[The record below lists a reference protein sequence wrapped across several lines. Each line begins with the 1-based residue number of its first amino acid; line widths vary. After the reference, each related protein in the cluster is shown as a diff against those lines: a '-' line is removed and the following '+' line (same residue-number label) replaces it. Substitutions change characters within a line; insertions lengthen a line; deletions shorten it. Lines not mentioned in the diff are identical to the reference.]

1 MSLRR
6 FLGAATAVVLL
17 SSLASAP
24 ATAAPPLQASGAA
37 TSPVQAPAVQ
47 AASVLAP
54 AVLAPFSLSE
64 GNGPLWKQTPDGFAS
79 LPGNGLAGT
88 TGGQAGRI
96 VTASTIA
103 QLQEYAS
110 AAEPLVI
117 FISGSL
123 TADQYVKIPVA
134 ANKSFIGTGAGAEV
148 VNAGFK
154 LINVSNVIFRNFTVR
169 DSYIPGDWDG
179 KRPDNDRDG
188 IQLDTSH
195 HVWVDHMKFERMGD
209 GLIDTRKDSDYL
221 TYSWNVFA
229 DNNKAL
235 GVGWTANA
243 VTKMT
248 IHHNWIRNTTQRN
261 FSLDN
266 TAAAHVYNN
275 YLQDVGQYGMMG
287 RNNAKVVLEGN
298 YFTAV
303 QDPIVAKDP
312 ATQVVNRDN
321 IFDSTRGR
329 KDNVGAAFDPA
340 AYYSYTLDSA
350 AAVPGIVSAGAGP
363 RENNAPNKTT
373 NITVALDGTGDFGS
387 LQAAIG
393 SIPAGSTQPRTITV
407 KPGTYREVVN
417 VWADRPNLTI
427 QGATANPADV
437 VITYDL
443 PANSAK
449 FFGGTWGAVGSA
461 TLTVAAPGTTVR
473 NLTVENAYD
482 EAANGGS
489 QALAVRSVA
498 DKVVFDGTRFL
509 GNQDTYL
516 ADTTGRDATARTYL
530 KNCYIEG
537 DVDFLYGR
545 GTAVFD
551 GCTIHSLDRGN
562 DTNNGYIVAPS
573 TKNSNPY
580 GFLIVNSTLTSD
592 AAPGTVSLGRPWFAS
607 SDPDAHPM
615 AVIRDSVL
623 GNHIAVQGW
632 ADMSGHAW
640 TEGRF
645 AEYRNTGPGAY
656 VNEFHAQLSEADAAK
671 FTVDAFL
678 GDWNPA
684 GHG

>member
-6 FLGAATAVVLL
+6 LLGAATAVVMLG
-17 SSLASAP
+17 SLAAVP
-24 ATAAPPLQASGAA
+24 AATAAPAGTTGQAAA
-37 TSPVQAPAVQ
+37 APAT
-47 AASVLAP
+47 LATTADSTP
-54 AVLAPFSLSE
+54 EAM
-64 GNGPLWKQTPDGFAS
+64 WKQTPDGFAS
-79 LPGNGLAGT
+79 LPGYGLAGT

-96 VTASTIA
+96 VTASTIGE
-103 QLQEYAS
+103 LTDYA
-110 AAEPLVI
+110 AATEPLVI
-117 FISGSL
+117 FIRGSL
-123 TADQYVKIPVA
+123 VATDYVKVPVA

-154 LINVSNVIFRNFTVR
+154 LINTSNVIFRNFTIR

-188 IQLDTSH
+188 IQLDTTH
-195 HVWVDHMKFERMGD
+195 HVWVDHMKIQRMGD
-209 GLIDTRKDSDYL
+209 GLIDTRKDSDL
-221 TYSWNVFA
+221 VTYSWNVFA

-235 GVGWTANA
+235 GVGWTSNA
-243 VTKMT
+243 VTRMT

-287 RNNAKVVLEGN
+287 RNAAKVVLEGN
-298 YFTAV
+298 TFTAV

-312 ATQVVNRDN
+312 GTEVVSRDN
-321 IFDSTRGR
+321 VFNGTRGR
-329 KDNVGAAFDPA
+329 RDNVGAAFDPA
-340 AYYSYTLDSA
+340 QNYAYQKDDA
-350 AAVPGIVSAGAGP
+350 ARVPDIVAAGAGP
-363 RENNAPNKTT
+363 RENSVPNNATG
-373 NITVALDGTGDFGS
+373 ITVALDGTGDFGS

-393 SIPAGSTQPRTITV
+393 SIPSGSTMPRTITV
-407 KPGTYREVVN
+407 KPGTYRESVN
-417 VWADRPNLTI
+417 VWADRTNLTI

-437 VITYDL
+437 VLSYDL
-443 PANSAK
+443 PANGVK
-449 FFGGTWGAVGSA
+449 FYGGTWGAGGSA
-461 TLTVAAPGTTVR
+461 TLNVLAEGTTVR

-489 QALAVRSVA
+489 QALAVRSVG
-498 DKVVFDGTRFL
+498 DKVTFDGTRFL

-537 DVDFLYGR
+537 DVDFIYGR
-545 GTAVFD
+545 GTAVLD
-551 GCTIHSLDRGN
+551 GCTIHSLDRGSA
-562 DTNNGYIVAPS
+562 TNNGYVVAPS

-580 GFLIVNSTLTSD
+580 GILIVDSKLTSD

-623 GNHIAVQGW
+623 GSHIAVRGW
-632 ADMSGHAW
+632 ADMSGHSWA
-640 TEGRF
+640 EGRF
-645 AEYRNTGPGAY
+645 AEYNNSGPGAHI
-656 VNEFHAQLSEADAAK
+656 NEFHPQLTPDEAAK
-671 FTVDAFL
+671 FTGVTFL
-678 GDWNPA
+678 GDWTPA
-684 GHG
+684 ERG

>member
-6 FLGAATAVVLL
+6 LLGAATAVALL
-17 SSLASAP
+17 GSLAAVP
-24 ATAAPPLQASGAA
+24 AATASHAQATQQSG
-37 TSPVQAPAVQ
+37 TLPAI
-47 AASVLAP
+47 LAP
-54 AVLAPFSLSE
+54 SAENTAE
-64 GNGPLWKQTPDGFAS
+64 AMWKQTPDGFAA
-79 LPGNGLAGT
+79 LPGYGLAGT

-96 VTASTIA
+96 VTASTIEE
-103 QLQEYAS
+103 LKEYA
-110 AAEPLVI
+110 AAPEPLVI

-123 TADQYVKIPVA
+123 KATDYIKIPVA

-154 LINVSNVIFRNFTVR
+154 LINISNVIFRNFTIR
-169 DSYIPGDWDG
+169 DANIPGDWDG
-179 KRPDNDRDG
+179 KTPQNDRDG
-188 IQLDTSH
+188 IQLDTTH
-195 HVWVDHMKFERMGD
+195 HVWVDHMKIQRMGD
-209 GLIDTRKDSDYL
+209 GLIDTRKDSDL
-221 TYSWNVFA
+221 VTYSWNVFA

-235 GVGWTANA
+235 GVGWTSNA
-243 VTKMT
+243 VTRMT

-275 YLQDVGQYGMMG
+275 YLQDIGQYGMMG
-287 RNNAKVVLEGN
+287 RNAAKVVLEGN
-298 YFTAV
+298 SFSSV

-312 ATQVVNRDN
+312 ATEVVNRDN
-321 IFDSTRGR
+321 VFNGTRGR
-329 KDNVGAAFDPA
+329 KDNVGAAFDPSRNYAYQKDDA
-340 AYYSYTLDSA
+340 AR
-350 AAVPGIVSAGAGP
+350 VPEIVAAGAGP
-363 RENNAPNKTT
+363 RENNAPNNTT

-393 SIPAGSTQPRTITV
+393 SIPSGSTLPRTITV
-407 KPGTYREVVN
+407 KPGTYRESVN
-417 VWADRPNLTI
+417 IWADRPNLTL

-437 VITYDL
+437 VISYDL
-443 PANSAK
+443 PANGVK
-449 FFGGTWGAVGSA
+449 FFGGTWGAGGSA
-461 TLTVAAPGTTVR
+461 TLNVLAEGTTIR

-489 QALAVRSVA
+489 QALAVRTVA
-498 DKVVFDGTRFL
+498 DRVTFDGTRFL

-530 KNCYIEG
+530 RNCYIEG
-537 DVDFLYGR
+537 DVDFIYGR
-545 GTAVFD
+545 GTAVLD
-551 GCTIHSLDRGN
+551 GCTIHSLNRGS

-580 GFLIVNSTLTSD
+580 GILIVNSTLTSN
-592 AAPGTVSLGRPWFAS
+592 AATGTVSLGRPWFAS

-623 GNHIAVQGW
+623 GSHIAVRGW

-645 AEYRNTGPGAY
+645 GEFNNTGPGAY
-656 VNEFHAQLSEADAAK
+656 INEFHPQLSPEEAAK
-671 FTVDAFL
+671 FTVETFL
-678 GDWNPA
+678 GDWTPA
-684 GHG
+684 GRG

>member
-6 FLGAATAVVLL
+6 LLGAATAVVIL
-17 SSLASAP
+17 STLTNAP
-24 ATAAPPLQASGAA
+24 ATAAP
-37 TSPVQAPAVQ
+37 APQTAK
-47 AASVLAP
+47 ALAP
-54 AVLAPFSLSE
+54 TVIAPTSLE
-64 GNGPLWKQTPDGFAS
+64 QETGPLWKGTPDGFAS
-79 LPGNGLAGT
+79 LPGHGLPGT
-88 TGGQAGRI
+88 TGGQAGKI
-96 VTASTIA
+96 VTATTIA
-103 QLQEYAS
+103 QLQEFAS
-110 AAEPLVI
+110 APEPLVI
-117 FISGSL
+117 LIDDSL
-123 TADQYVKIPVA
+123 RADAYVKIPVA
-134 ANKSFIGTGAGAEV
+134 ANKSFIGAGAGAEV

-195 HVWVDHMKFERMGD
+195 HVWVDHMKIQRMGD
-209 GLIDTRKDSDYL
+209 GLIDTRKDSDFL

-235 GVGWTANA
+235 GVGWSANA
-243 VTKMT
+243 VTRMT

-275 YLQDVGQYGMMG
+275 YLQDIGQYGMMG
-287 RNNAKVVLEGN
+287 RNAAKVVLEGN

-312 ATQVVNRDN
+312 GTEVVNRDN
-321 IFDSTRGR
+321 IFNSTRGR
-329 KDNVGAAFDPA
+329 KDNVGSAFDPA
-340 AYYSYTLDSA
+340 AFYPYQEDDA
-350 AAVPGIVSAGAGP
+350 ARIPDLVSAGAGP
-363 RENNAPNKTT
+363 RTNNAAQTT
-373 NITVALDGTGDFGS
+373 AEITVALDGTGDFGS

-393 SIPAGSTQPRTITV
+393 SIPAGNTQPRTITV

-437 VITYDL
+437 VITYDT
-443 PANSAK
+443 PSNGAK

-461 TLTVAAPGTTVR
+461 TMTISATDTTVR

-482 EAANGGS
+482 EAANGNS

-498 DKVVFDGTRFL
+498 DRVVFDGTRFL

-516 ADTTGRDATARTYL
+516 ADTAGRDATARTYL
-530 KNCYIEG
+530 KDCYIEG

-551 GCTIHSLDRGN
+551 GCTIHSVDRGS

-580 GFLIVNSTLTSD
+580 GFLITNSTLTSD

-632 ADMSGHAW
+632 ADMGGHAW

-645 AEYRNTGPGAY
+645 AEYRNTGPGAFI
-656 VNEFHAQLSEADAAK
+656 NEFHPQLSDADAAR
-671 FTVDAFL
+671 FTKEAFL
-678 GDWNPA
+678 GGWTPE
-684 GHG
+684 GRG

>member
-6 FLGAATAVVLL
+6 LLGAASAVVIL
-17 SSLASAP
+17 STLTTAP
-24 ATAAPPLQASGAA
+24 ATAAPGP
-37 TSPVQAPAVQ
+37 QAPK
-47 AASVLAP
+47 SLSP
-54 AVLAPFSLSE
+54 AVLAPSVLSE
-64 GNGPLWKQTPDGFAS
+64 ENGPLWKQTPDGFAS
-79 LPGNGLAGT
+79 LPGLGLEGT
-88 TGGQAGRI
+88 TGGQAGKI
-96 VTASTIA
+96 VTATTIA
-103 QLQEYAS
+103 QLQEYAA

-117 FISGSL
+117 FIDGTL
-123 TADQYVKIPVA
+123 EATQYVKIPVA
-134 ANKSFIGTGAGAEV
+134 ANKSLIGVGAGAEV

-169 DSYIPGDWDG
+169 DSFIPGDWDG

-235 GVGWTANA
+235 GVGWTSNA
-243 VTKMT
+243 VTRMT

-287 RNNAKVVLEGN
+287 RNSAKVVLEGN

-303 QDPIVAKDP
+303 QDPVVAKDP
-312 ATQVVNRDN
+312 GTEVVNRDN
-321 IFDSTRGR
+321 IFNSTRGR

-340 AYYSYTLDSA
+340 AFYAYQEDDA

-363 RENNAPNKTT
+363 RENNAASTT
-373 NITVALDGTGDFGS
+373 TEITVALDGTGDFGS
-387 LQAAIG
+387 LQSAIG
-393 SIPAGSTQPRTITV
+393 SIPAGSTQPRTIVV
-407 KPGTYREVVN
+407 KPGVYREVVN

-437 VITYDL
+437 VITYDT
-443 PANSAK
+443 PANGAK

-461 TLTVAAPGTTVR
+461 TLTVSASGTTVR

-498 DKVVFDGTRFL
+498 DKVVFEGTRFL

-551 GCTIHSLDRGN
+551 GCTIHSLDRGS
-562 DTNNGYIVAPS
+562 TNNGYVVAPS

-623 GNHIAVQGW
+623 GDHIAVQGW

-645 AEYRNTGPGAY
+645 AEYRNSGPGSY
-656 VNEFHAQLSEADAAK
+656 MNELHPQLSEQDAAK
-671 FTVDAFL
+671 FTVDTFL
-678 GDWNPA
+678 GDWAPA
-684 GHG
+684 GRG

>member
-6 FLGAATAVVLL
+6 LLGAATAVALL
-17 SSLASAP
+17 GSLTTLPAAAGTASQSGRAE
-24 ATAAPPLQASGAA
+24 QAQKA
-37 TSPVQAPAVQ
+37 
-47 AASVLAP
+47 
-54 AVLAPFSLSE
+54 AVLTAPTGE
-64 GNGPLWKQTPDGFAS
+64 ATPEAMWKQTPDGFAA
-79 LPGNGLAGT
+79 LPGYGLSGT
-88 TGGQAGRI
+88 TGGQAGRM
-96 VTASTIA
+96 VTASTF
-103 QLQEYAS
+103 QELKDYAS

-123 TADQYVKIPVA
+123 KATDYLKIPVA

-154 LINVSNVIFRNFTVR
+154 LINTSNVIFRNFTIR

-188 IQLDTSH
+188 IQVDTTH
-195 HVWVDHMKFERMGD
+195 HVWVDHMKIQRMGD
-209 GLIDTRKDSDYL
+209 GLIDTRKDSDL
-221 TYSWNVFA
+221 ITYSWNVFA

-235 GVGWTANA
+235 GVGWTSNT
-243 VTKMT
+243 VTRMT

-275 YLQDVGQYGMMG
+275 YLQDIGQYGMMG
-287 RNNAKVVLEGN
+287 RNAAKVVLEGN
-298 YFTAV
+298 TFTAV

-312 ATQVVNRDN
+312 GTEVVNRDN
-321 IFDSTRGR
+321 VFNGTRGR
-329 KDNVGAAFDPA
+329 RDNVGAAFDPA
-340 AYYSYTLDSA
+340 QHYAYQKDDTA
-350 AAVPGIVSAGAGP
+350 RVPETVAAGAGP
-363 RENNAPNKTT
+363 RENNAPDSTT
-373 NITVALDGTGDFGS
+373 QITVALDGTGDFGS
-387 LQAAIG
+387 LQSAIG
-393 SIPAGSTQPRTITV
+393 SIPSGNTLPRTITV
-407 KPGTYREVVN
+407 KPGTYRESVN

-437 VITYDL
+437 VISYDL
-443 PANSAK
+443 PANGVK
-449 FFGGTWGAVGSA
+449 FFGGTWGAGGSA
-461 TLTVAAPGTTVR
+461 TLNVLAEGTTIR
-473 NLTVENAYD
+473 NLTIENAYD

-498 DKVVFDGTRFL
+498 DRITFDGTRFL

-537 DVDFLYGR
+537 DVDFIYGR
-545 GTAVFD
+545 GTAVLD
-551 GCTIHSLDRGN
+551 GCTIHSLDRGSS
-562 DTNNGYIVAPS
+562 TNNGYIVAPS

-580 GFLIVNSTLTSD
+580 GILITNSTLTSD

-623 GNHIAVQGW
+623 GSHIAVRGW

-645 AEYRNTGPGAY
+645 AEYNNSGSGAY
-656 VNEFHAQLSEADAAK
+656 VNQFHPQLSTEDAAK
-671 FTVDAFL
+671 LTTEAFL
-678 GDWNPA
+678 RDWTPA
-684 GHG
+684 ARG

>member
-6 FLGAATAVVLL
+6 FLGAASAVAIL
-17 SSLASAP
+17 SGLAPVP
-24 ATAAPPLQASGAA
+24 AMAAPLP
-37 TSPVQAPAVQ
+37 AP
-47 AASVLAP
+47 SLAP
-54 AVLAPFSLSE
+54 AVNTPSTLS
-64 GNGPLWKQTPDGFAS
+64 GDRGPAWKQRPDGFAS
-79 LPGNGLAGT
+79 LPGHGLDGT

-96 VTASTIA
+96 VTATTIA
-103 QLQEYAS
+103 QLQEF
-110 AAEPLVI
+110 AAAPEPLVI
-117 FISGSL
+117 FIDGTL
-123 TADQYVKIPVA
+123 EAAQYVKIPVA
-134 ANKSFIGTGAGAEV
+134 ANKSFIGVGAGAEV

-209 GLIDTRKDSDYL
+209 GLIDTRKDSDFL
-221 TYSWNVFA
+221 TYSWNIFA

-235 GVGWTANA
+235 GVGWTPNA
-243 VTKMT
+243 VTRMT

-287 RNNAKVVLEGN
+287 RNSAKVVLEGN

-312 ATQVVNRDN
+312 GTEIVNRDN

-329 KDNVGAAFDPA
+329 KDNVGTAFDPA
-340 AYYSYTLDSA
+340 ANYSYTKDEA
-350 AAVPGIVSAGAGP
+350 AAVPGIVSSGAGP
-363 RENNAPNKTT
+363 RDNNARNTT
-373 NITVALDGTGDFGS
+373 TEITVALDGTGDFGS

-393 SIPAGSTQPRTITV
+393 SVPAGSTQARTITV
-407 KPGTYREVVN
+407 KPGNYRETVN

-437 VITYDL
+437 VISYDT
-443 PANSAK
+443 PAGGQK
-449 FFGGTWGAVGSA
+449 FFGGTWGTAGSP
-461 TLTVAAPGTTVR
+461 TLTVHAADTTVR
-473 NLTVENAYD
+473 NLTVENSYD
-482 EAANGGS
+482 EAANGPS
-489 QALAVRSVA
+489 QALAVRSIGDRVT
-498 DKVVFDGTRFL
+498 FEGTRFL

-516 ADTTGRDATARTYL
+516 ADTAGRDATARTYL

-551 GCTIHSLDRGN
+551 GCTIHSLDRGST
-562 DTNNGYIVAPS
+562 TNNGYIVAPS

-580 GFLIVNSTLTSD
+580 GFLIINSTLTSD

-607 SDPDAHPM
+607 SDPDALPM
-615 AVIRDSVL
+615 ALIRDSVL

-632 ADMSGHAW
+632 ADMGGHSW

-656 VNEFHAQLSEADAAK
+656 VNGFHPQLSDAEAAT
-671 FTVDAFL
+671 FTPNAFL
-678 GDWNPA
+678 GGWTPT
-684 GHG
+684 GRG

>member
-1 MSLRR
+1 MSLRQM
-6 FLGAATAVVLL
+6 LGAATAVVMLG
-17 SSLASAP
+17 SLTAIP
-24 ATAAPPLQASGAA
+24 AAHAGTGSTGPGHTALHAGALVPAAPLDAA
-37 TSPVQAPAVQ
+37 GTPEAM
-47 AASVLAP
+47 
-54 AVLAPFSLSE
+54 
-64 GNGPLWKQTPDGFAS
+64 WKQTPDGFAS
-79 LPGNGLAGT
+79 LPGYGLAGT
-88 TGGQAGRI
+88 TGGQAGRT
-96 VTASTIA
+96 VTATTV
-103 QLQEYAS
+103 QELTDYA
-110 AAEPLVI
+110 AAEEPLVI
-117 FISGSL
+117 FIRGSL
-123 TADQYVKIPVA
+123 AATEYVKIPVA

-154 LINVSNVIFRNFTVR
+154 LINTSNVIFRNFTIR

-188 IQLDTSH
+188 IQLDTTH
-195 HVWVDHMKFERMGD
+195 HVWVDHMKIQRMGD
-209 GLIDTRKDSDYL
+209 GLIDTRKDSDL
-221 TYSWNVFA
+221 VTYSWNVFA

-235 GVGWTANA
+235 GVGWTGNA
-243 VTKMT
+243 VTRMT

-287 RNNAKVVLEGN
+287 RNAAKVVLEAN
-298 YFTAV
+298 TFTAV

-312 ATQVVNRDN
+312 DTEVVNRDN
-321 IFDSTRGR
+321 IFNGTRGR

-340 AYYSYTLDSA
+340 QNYAYQKDEA
-350 AAVPGIVSAGAGP
+350 ARVPDIVSAGAGP
-363 RENNAPNKTT
+363 RENKAPNNTT
-373 NITVALDGTGDFGS
+373 EITVALDGTGDFGS

-393 SIPAGSTQPRTITV
+393 SVPSGSTLPRTITV
-407 KPGTYREVVN
+407 KPGTYRESVN

-437 VITYDL
+437 VISYDL
-443 PANSAK
+443 PANGVK
-449 FFGGTWGAVGSA
+449 FYGGTWGAGGSA
-461 TLTVAAPGTTVR
+461 TLNVLAEGTTIR
-473 NLTVENAYD
+473 NITVENTYD

-498 DKVVFDGTRFL
+498 DKVTFDGTRFL

-537 DVDFLYGR
+537 DVDFIYGR
-545 GTAVFD
+545 GTAVLD
-551 GCTIHSLDRGN
+551 GCTIHSLDRGSA
-562 DTNNGYIVAPS
+562 TNNGYVVAPS

-580 GFLIVNSTLTSD
+580 GILIINSSLTSD

-615 AVIRDSVL
+615 AVIRDSAL
-623 GNHIAVQGW
+623 GSHIAVRGW
-632 ADMSGHAW
+632 ADMSGHLW

-645 AEYRNTGPGAY
+645 AEYNNSGPGAY
-656 VNEFHAQLSEADAAK
+656 VNEFHPQLMPDEAAK
-671 FTVDAFL
+671 FTKETFL
-678 GDWNPA
+678 GDWIPA
-684 GHG
+684 GRG

>member
-6 FLGAATAVVLL
+6 LLGAATAVVMLG
-17 SSLASAP
+17 SLTAVPA
-24 ATAAPPLQASGAA
+24 ATAAPAGATQQSGTLPA
-37 TSPVQAPAVQ
+37 T
-47 AASVLAP
+47 LAP
-54 AVLAPFSLSE
+54 AGE
-64 GNGPLWKQTPDGFAS
+64 GTPEAMWKQTPDGFAA
-79 LPGNGLAGT
+79 LPGYGLAGT

-96 VTASTIA
+96 VTASSI
-103 QLQEYAS
+103 QELKDYA
-110 AAEPLVI
+110 AAAGPLVV

-123 TADQYVKIPVA
+123 KAPEYIKIPVT

-154 LINVSNVIFRNFTVR
+154 LINTSNVIFRNFTVR
-169 DSYIPGDWDG
+169 DAYIPGDWDG
-179 KRPDNDRDG
+179 KSPQNDRDG
-188 IQLDTSH
+188 IQLDTTH

-209 GLIDTRKDSDYL
+209 GLIDTRKDSDL
-221 TYSWNVFA
+221 ITYSWNVFA

-235 GVGWTANA
+235 GVGWSANA
-243 VTKMT
+243 VTRMT

-275 YLQDVGQYGMMG
+275 YLEDIGQYGMMG
-287 RNNAKVVLEGN
+287 RNAAKVVLESN
-298 YFTAV
+298 SFNTV

-312 ATQVVNRDN
+312 ATEVVNRDN
-321 IFDSTRGR
+321 VFNGTRGR
-329 KDNVGAAFDPA
+329 RDNVGAAFDPA
-340 AYYSYTLDSA
+340 QNYAYHKDDA
-350 AAVPGIVSAGAGP
+350 ARIPEIVAAGAGP
-363 RENNAPNKTT
+363 RENNAPNNTT
-373 NITVALDGTGDFGS
+373 SITVALDGTGDFGS

-393 SIPAGSTQPRTITV
+393 SIPSGSTLPRTITV
-407 KPGTYREVVN
+407 KPGTYRESVN
-417 VWADRPNLTI
+417 IWADRPNLTI
-427 QGATANPADV
+427 QGATANPSDV
-437 VITYDL
+437 VISYDL
-443 PANSAK
+443 PANGVK
-449 FFGGTWGAVGSA
+449 FFGGTWGAGGSA
-461 TLTVAAPGTTVR
+461 TLNVLAEGTTVR

-489 QALAVRSVA
+489 QALAVRTVA
-498 DKVVFDGTRFL
+498 DRVTFDGTRFL

-537 DVDFLYGR
+537 DVDFIYGR
-545 GTAVFD
+545 GTAVLD
-551 GCTIHSLDRGN
+551 GCTIHSLDRGS

-580 GFLIVNSTLTSD
+580 GILIVDSTLTSD
-592 AAPGTVSLGRPWFAS
+592 AAPGSVSLGRPWFAS

-623 GNHIAVQGW
+623 GSHIAVRGW

-645 AEYRNTGPGAY
+645 AEFNNSGPGAH
-656 VNEFHAQLSEADAAK
+656 VNAFHPQLSPEEAGK
-671 FTVDAFL
+671 FTKETFL
-678 GDWNPA
+678 GDWTPA
-684 GHG
+684 GRG

>member
-6 FLGAATAVVLL
+6 LLGAATAVALL
-17 SSLASAP
+17 GSLTTLPAAAGTASQSGRAE
-24 ATAAPPLQASGAA
+24 QAQKA
-37 TSPVQAPAVQ
+37 
-47 AASVLAP
+47 
-54 AVLAPFSLSE
+54 AVLTAPTGE
-64 GNGPLWKQTPDGFAS
+64 ATPEAMWKQTPDGFAA
-79 LPGNGLAGT
+79 LPGYGLSGT
-88 TGGQAGRI
+88 TGGQAGRM
-96 VTASTIA
+96 VTASTF
-103 QLQEYAS
+103 QELKDYAS

-123 TADQYVKIPVA
+123 KATDYLKIPVA

-154 LINVSNVIFRNFTVR
+154 LINTSNVIFRNFTIR

-188 IQLDTSH
+188 IQVDTTH
-195 HVWVDHMKFERMGD
+195 HVWVDHMKIQRMGD
-209 GLIDTRKDSDYL
+209 GLIDTRKDSDL
-221 TYSWNVFA
+221 ITYSWNVFA

-235 GVGWTANA
+235 GVGWTSNT
-243 VTKMT
+243 VTRMT

-275 YLQDVGQYGMMG
+275 YLQDIGQYGMMG
-287 RNNAKVVLEGN
+287 RNAAKVVLEGN
-298 YFTAV
+298 TFTAV

-312 ATQVVNRDN
+312 GTEVVNRDN
-321 IFDSTRGR
+321 VFNGTRGR
-329 KDNVGAAFDPA
+329 RDNVGAAFDPA
-340 AYYSYTLDSA
+340 QHYAYQKDDTA
-350 AAVPGIVSAGAGP
+350 RVPEIVAAGAGP
-363 RENNAPNKTT
+363 RENNAPDSTT
-373 NITVALDGTGDFGS
+373 QITVALDGTGDFGS
-387 LQAAIG
+387 LQSAIG
-393 SIPAGSTQPRTITV
+393 SIPSGNTLPRTITV
-407 KPGTYREVVN
+407 KPGTYRESVN

-437 VITYDL
+437 VISYDL
-443 PANSAK
+443 PANGVK
-449 FFGGTWGAVGSA
+449 FFGGTWGAGGSA
-461 TLTVAAPGTTVR
+461 TLNVLAEGTTIR
-473 NLTVENAYD
+473 NLTIENAYD

-498 DKVVFDGTRFL
+498 DRITFDGTRFL

-537 DVDFLYGR
+537 DVDFIYGR
-545 GTAVFD
+545 GTAVLD
-551 GCTIHSLDRGN
+551 GCTIHSLDRGSS
-562 DTNNGYIVAPS
+562 TNNGYIVAPS

-580 GFLIVNSTLTSD
+580 GILITNSTLTSD

-623 GNHIAVQGW
+623 GSHIAVRGW

-645 AEYRNTGPGAY
+645 AEYNNSGSGAY
-656 VNEFHAQLSEADAAK
+656 VNEFHPQLSTEDAAK
-671 FTVDAFL
+671 LTTEAFL
-678 GDWNPA
+678 RDWTPA
-684 GHG
+684 ARG

>member
-1 MSLRR
+1 MSLRQM
-6 FLGAATAVVLL
+6 LGAATAVVMLG
-17 SSLASAP
+17 SLTAIPAAHARTGSAGP
-24 ATAAPPLQASGAA
+24 GPTGLHAGALVPAAPLDAA
-37 TSPVQAPAVQ
+37 GTPEAM
-47 AASVLAP
+47 
-54 AVLAPFSLSE
+54 
-64 GNGPLWKQTPDGFAS
+64 WKQTPDGFAS
-79 LPGNGLAGT
+79 LPGYGLAGT
-88 TGGQAGRI
+88 TGGQAGRT
-96 VTASTIA
+96 VTATTV
-103 QLQEYAS
+103 QELTDYA
-110 AAEPLVI
+110 AAEEPLVI
-117 FISGSL
+117 FIRGSL
-123 TADQYVKIPVA
+123 AATEYVKIPVA

-154 LINVSNVIFRNFTVR
+154 LINTSNVIFRNFTIR

-188 IQLDTSH
+188 IQLDTTH
-195 HVWVDHMKFERMGD
+195 HVWVDHMKIQRMGD
-209 GLIDTRKDSDYL
+209 GLIDTRKDSDL
-221 TYSWNVFA
+221 VTYSWNVFA

-235 GVGWTANA
+235 GVGWTSNA
-243 VTKMT
+243 VTRMT

-287 RNNAKVVLEGN
+287 RNAAKVVLEAN
-298 YFTAV
+298 TFTAV

-312 ATQVVNRDN
+312 DTEVVNRDN
-321 IFDSTRGR
+321 IFNGTRGR

-340 AYYSYTLDSA
+340 QNYAYQKDEA
-350 AAVPGIVSAGAGP
+350 ARVPDIVSAGAGP
-363 RENNAPNKTT
+363 RENKAPNNTT
-373 NITVALDGTGDFGS
+373 EITVALDGTGDFGS

-393 SIPAGSTQPRTITV
+393 SVPSGSTLPRTITV
-407 KPGTYREVVN
+407 KPGTYRESVN

-437 VITYDL
+437 VISYDL
-443 PANSAK
+443 PANGAK
-449 FFGGTWGAVGSA
+449 FYGGTWGAGGSA
-461 TLTVAAPGTTVR
+461 TLNVLAEGTTIR
-473 NLTVENAYD
+473 NITVENTYD

-498 DKVVFDGTRFL
+498 DKVTFDGTRFL

-537 DVDFLYGR
+537 DVDFIYGR
-545 GTAVFD
+545 GTAVLD
-551 GCTIHSLDRGN
+551 GCTIHSLDRGSA
-562 DTNNGYIVAPS
+562 TNNGYVVAPS

-580 GFLIVNSTLTSD
+580 GILIINSSLTSD

-615 AVIRDSVL
+615 AVIRDSAL
-623 GNHIAVQGW
+623 GSHIAVRGW
-632 ADMSGHAW
+632 ADMSGHSW

-645 AEYRNTGPGAY
+645 AEYNNSGPGAY
-656 VNEFHAQLSEADAAK
+656 VNEFHPQLMPDEAAK
-671 FTVDAFL
+671 FTKETFL
-678 GDWNPA
+678 GDWIPA
-684 GHG
+684 GRG

>member
-1 MSLRR
+1 MILRR
-6 FLGAATAVVLL
+6 LLGAATAVVMLG
-17 SSLASAP
+17 SLPALP
-24 ATAAPPLQASGAA
+24 ATAAPADHTAGA
-37 TSPVQAPAVQ
+37 
-47 AASVLAP
+47 LAP
-54 AVLAPFSLSE
+54 AVTAQPPEAS
-64 GNGPLWKQTPDGFAS
+64 WKQTPDGFAS
-79 LPGNGLAGT
+79 LPGYGLSGT

-96 VTASTIA
+96 VTAATLA
-103 QLQEYAS
+103 QLQEYA
-110 AAEPLVI
+110 AAVEPLVI
-117 FISGSL
+117 FVKGSIR
-123 TADQYVKIPVA
+123 AEQYVKIPVA
-134 ANKSFIGTGAGAEV
+134 ANKSFIGVGAGAEV

-188 IQLDTSH
+188 IQLDTTH

-209 GLIDTRKDSDYL
+209 GLIDTRKDSDFL

-235 GVGWTANA
+235 GVGWTDNA
-243 VTKMT
+243 VTRMT

-287 RNNAKVVLEGN
+287 RNNAKVVLEAN

-312 ATQVVNRDN
+312 GTEVVNRDN
-321 IFDSTRGR
+321 IFESVRGR

-340 AYYSYTLDSA
+340 ASYAYQADDA
-350 AAVPGIVSAGAGP
+350 ARVPDTVSAGAGP
-363 RENNAPNKTT
+363 RENNAPNTADT
-373 NITVALDGTGDFGS
+373 ITVALDGTGDFGS

-393 SIPAGSTQPRTITV
+393 SIPHGSTKPRTITV
-407 KPGTYREVVN
+407 KPGVYREVVN

-427 QGATANPADV
+427 QGATANPSDV

-443 PANSAK
+443 PASGAK

-461 TLTVAAPGTTVR
+461 TLTVAATGTTVK

-498 DKVVFDGTRFL
+498 DKVTFEGTRFL

-530 KNCYIEG
+530 KDCYIEG

-551 GCTIHSLDRGN
+551 GCTIHSVDRGSN
-562 DTNNGYIVAPS
+562 TNNGYIVAPS

-580 GFLIVNSTLTSD
+580 GFLIINSTLTSD
-592 AAPGTVSLGRPWFAS
+592 AAAGTVSLGRPWFAS

-615 AVIRDSVL
+615 AVIRDSAL
-623 GNHIAVQGW
+623 GAHIAEQGW
-632 ADMSGHAW
+632 ADMGGHAW
-640 TEGRF
+640 NEGRF
-645 AEYRNTGPGAY
+645 AEYNNTGPGAF
-656 VNEFHAQLSEADAAK
+656 VNEFHPQLSPDDAGALSVA
-671 FTVDAFL
+671 TFL
-678 GDWNPA
+678 GDWTPA
-684 GHG
+684 GRG

>member
-1 MSLRR
+1 MILRR
-6 FLGAATAVVLL
+6 LLGAATAVVMLG
-17 SSLASAP
+17 SLPALP
-24 ATAAPPLQASGAA
+24 ATAAPADHTAGA
-37 TSPVQAPAVQ
+37 
-47 AASVLAP
+47 LAP
-54 AVLAPFSLSE
+54 AVTAQPPEAS
-64 GNGPLWKQTPDGFAS
+64 WKQTPDGFAS
-79 LPGNGLAGT
+79 LPGYGLSGT

-96 VTASTIA
+96 VTAATLA
-103 QLQEYAS
+103 QLQEYA
-110 AAEPLVI
+110 AAVEPLVI
-117 FISGSL
+117 FVKGSIR
-123 TADQYVKIPVA
+123 AEQYVKIPVA
-134 ANKSFIGTGAGAEV
+134 ANKSFIGVGAGAEV

-188 IQLDTSH
+188 IQLDTTH

-209 GLIDTRKDSDYL
+209 GLIDTRKDSDFL

-235 GVGWTANA
+235 GVGWTDNA
-243 VTKMT
+243 VTRMT

-287 RNNAKVVLEGN
+287 RNNAKVVLEAN

-312 ATQVVNRDN
+312 GTEVVNRDN
-321 IFDSTRGR
+321 IFESVRGR

-340 AYYSYTLDSA
+340 ASYAYQADDA
-350 AAVPGIVSAGAGP
+350 ARVPDTVSAGAGP
-363 RENNAPNKTT
+363 RENNAPNTADT
-373 NITVALDGTGDFGS
+373 ITVALDGTGDFGS

-393 SIPAGSTQPRTITV
+393 SIPHGSTKPRTITV
-407 KPGTYREVVN
+407 KPGVYREVVN

-427 QGATANPADV
+427 QGATANPSDV

-443 PANSAK
+443 PASGAK

-461 TLTVAAPGTTVR
+461 TLTVAATGTTVK

-498 DKVVFDGTRFL
+498 DKVTFEGTRFL

-530 KNCYIEG
+530 KDCYVEG

-551 GCTIHSLDRGN
+551 GCTIHSVDRGSN
-562 DTNNGYIVAPS
+562 TNNGYIVAPS

-580 GFLIVNSTLTSD
+580 GFLIINSTLTSD
-592 AAPGTVSLGRPWFAS
+592 AAAGTVSLGRPWFAS

-623 GNHIAVQGW
+623 GAHIAEQGW
-632 ADMSGHAW
+632 ADMGGHAW
-640 TEGRF
+640 NEGRF
-645 AEYRNTGPGAY
+645 AEYNNTGPGAF
-656 VNEFHAQLSEADAAK
+656 VNEFHPQLSPDGAGALSVA
-671 FTVDAFL
+671 TFL
-678 GDWNPA
+678 GDWTPA
-684 GHG
+684 GRG

>member
-6 FLGAATAVVLL
+6 LLGAATAVVIL
-17 SSLASAP
+17 STLTNAP
-24 ATAAPPLQASGAA
+24 ATAAP
-37 TSPVQAPAVQ
+37 APQTAK
-47 AASVLAP
+47 ALAP
-54 AVLAPFSLSE
+54 TVIAPTSLE
-64 GNGPLWKQTPDGFAS
+64 QETGPLWKGTPDGFAS
-79 LPGNGLAGT
+79 LPGHGLPGT
-88 TGGQAGRI
+88 TGGQAGKI
-96 VTASTIA
+96 VTATTIA
-103 QLQEYAS
+103 QLQEFAS
-110 AAEPLVI
+110 APEPLVI
-117 FISGSL
+117 LIDGSL
-123 TADQYVKIPVA
+123 RADAYVKIPVA
-134 ANKSFIGTGAGAEV
+134 ANKSFIGAGAGAEV

-195 HVWVDHMKFERMGD
+195 HVWVDHMKIQRMGD
-209 GLIDTRKDSDYL
+209 GLIDTRKDSDFL

-235 GVGWTANA
+235 GVGWSANA
-243 VTKMT
+243 VTRMT

-275 YLQDVGQYGMMG
+275 YLQDIGQYGMMG
-287 RNNAKVVLEGN
+287 RNAAKVVLEGN

-312 ATQVVNRDN
+312 GTEVVNRDN
-321 IFDSTRGR
+321 IFNSTRGR
-329 KDNVGAAFDPA
+329 KDNVGSAFDPA
-340 AYYSYTLDSA
+340 AFYPYQEDDA
-350 AAVPGIVSAGAGP
+350 ARIPDLVSAGAGP
-363 RENNAPNKTT
+363 RTNNAAQTT
-373 NITVALDGTGDFGS
+373 AEITVALDGTGDFGS

-393 SIPAGSTQPRTITV
+393 SIPAGNTQPRTITV

-417 VWADRPNLTI
+417 VWTDRPNLTI

-437 VITYDL
+437 VITYDT
-443 PANSAK
+443 PSNGAK

-461 TLTVAAPGTTVR
+461 TMTISATDTTVR

-482 EAANGGS
+482 EAANGNS

-498 DKVVFDGTRFL
+498 DRVVFDGTRFL

-516 ADTTGRDATARTYL
+516 ADTAGRDATARTYL
-530 KNCYIEG
+530 KDCYIEG

-551 GCTIHSLDRGN
+551 GCTIHSVDRGS

-580 GFLIVNSTLTSD
+580 GFLITNSTLTSD

-632 ADMSGHAW
+632 ADMGGHAW

-645 AEYRNTGPGAY
+645 AEYRNTGPGAFI
-656 VNEFHAQLSEADAAK
+656 NEFHPQLSDADAAR
-671 FTVDAFL
+671 FTKEAFL
-678 GDWNPA
+678 GGWTPE
-684 GHG
+684 GRG

>member
-1 MSLRR
+1 MRLRHL
-6 FLGAATAVVLL
+6 LGAATAVVILG
-17 SSLASAP
+17 SLTAVPARAEPIHTDTGWSAP
-24 ATAAPPLQASGAA
+24 AA
-37 TSPVQAPAVQ
+37 
-47 AASVLAP
+47 
-54 AVLAPFSLSE
+54 
-64 GNGPLWKQTPDGFAS
+64 LWKQGPDGFAS
-79 LPGNGLAGT
+79 LPGNGLEGT
-88 TGGQAGRI
+88 TGGQAGRH
-96 VTASTIA
+96 VSASSLEDLKA
-103 QLQEYAS
+103 YA
-110 AAEPLVI
+110 AAEEPLVI
-117 FISGSL
+117 FLKGTI
-123 TADQYVKIPVA
+123 TAQDYVKIPVTS
-134 ANKSFIGTGAGAEV
+134 NKSFIGTGAGVEL

-209 GLIDTRKDSDYL
+209 GMIDTRKDSDYL

-243 VTKMT
+243 ITRMT

-275 YLQDVGQYGMMG
+275 YLQDIGQYGMMG
-287 RNNAKVVLEGN
+287 RNAAKVVLEDN

-303 QDPIVAKDP
+303 ADPVVAKDP
-312 ATQVVNRDN
+312 ATEIVNRGN

-329 KDNVGAAFDPA
+329 KDNVGSAFDPTQFYAYSKDNA
-340 AYYSYTLDSA
+340 AT
-350 AAVPGIVSAGAGP
+350 VPGLVSSSAGP
-363 RENNAPNKTT
+363 RGSHGNTAPNTT
-373 NITVALDGTGDFGS
+373 AEVTVALDGTGDFAS
-387 LQAAIG
+387 VQAALG
-393 SIPAGSTQPRTITV
+393 SIPVGNTKPRTITI
-407 KPGTYREVVN
+407 KPGFYREAVN
-417 VWADRPNLTI
+417 IWADRPNVTLR
-427 QGATANPADV
+427 GATGNPADV
-437 VITYDL
+437 VISYDT
-443 PANSAK
+443 PANGAK
-449 FFGGTWGAVGSA
+449 FFGGTWGAAGSA
-461 TLTVAAPGTTVR
+461 TLNVLAEQTTIR

-489 QALAVRSVA
+489 QALAVRTVA
-498 DKVVFDGTRFL
+498 DKVLFENTRFL

-516 ADTTGRDATARTYL
+516 ADTTGRDATARTFL

-551 GCTIHSLDRGN
+551 GCTIHSLDRGS

-580 GFLIVNSTLTSD
+580 GLLIVNSNLTSD

-615 AVIRDSVL
+615 AVIRDSNL
-623 GNHIAVQGW
+623 GSHIAVQGW
-632 ADMSGHAW
+632 SDMSGHAW

-645 AEYRNTGPGAY
+645 AEYNNTGPGAHI
-656 VNEFHAQLSEADAAK
+656 NEFHPQLTPQEAPK
-671 FTVDAFL
+671 FTKETFL
-678 GDWNPA
+678 GDWTPA
-684 GHG
+684 AGA

>member
-6 FLGAATAVVLL
+6 LLGAATAVVMLG
-17 SSLASAP
+17 SLTAVPA
-24 ATAAPPLQASGAA
+24 ATAAPAGATQQSGTLPA
-37 TSPVQAPAVQ
+37 T
-47 AASVLAP
+47 LAP
-54 AVLAPFSLSE
+54 AGE
-64 GNGPLWKQTPDGFAS
+64 GTPEAMWKQTPDGFAA
-79 LPGNGLAGT
+79 LPGYGLAGT

-96 VTASTIA
+96 VTASSI
-103 QLQEYAS
+103 QELKDYAA
-110 AAEPLVI
+110 AAEPLVV

-123 TADQYVKIPVA
+123 KAPEYIKIPVT

-154 LINVSNVIFRNFTVR
+154 LINTSNVIFRNFTVR
-169 DSYIPGDWDG
+169 DAYIPGDWDG
-179 KRPDNDRDG
+179 KSPQNDRDG
-188 IQLDTSH
+188 IQLDTTH

-209 GLIDTRKDSDYL
+209 GLIDTRKDSDL
-221 TYSWNVFA
+221 ITYSWNVFA

-235 GVGWTANA
+235 GVGWSANA
-243 VTKMT
+243 VTRMT

-275 YLQDVGQYGMMG
+275 YLEDIGQYGMMG
-287 RNNAKVVLEGN
+287 RNAAKLVVEAN
-298 YFTAV
+298 NFSTV

-312 ATQVVNRDN
+312 ATEVVNRDN
-321 IFDSTRGR
+321 VFNGTRGR
-329 KDNVGAAFDPA
+329 RDNVGAAFDPA
-340 AYYSYTLDSA
+340 QNYAYQKDDA
-350 AAVPGIVSAGAGP
+350 ARIPEIVAAGAGP
-363 RENNAPNKTT
+363 RENNAPNNTT
-373 NITVALDGTGDFGS
+373 SITVALDGTGDFGS

-393 SIPAGSTQPRTITV
+393 SIPSGSTLPRTITV
-407 KPGTYREVVN
+407 KPGTYRESVN
-417 VWADRPNLTI
+417 IWADRPNLTI
-427 QGATANPADV
+427 QGATANPSDV
-437 VITYDL
+437 VISYDL
-443 PANSAK
+443 PANGVK
-449 FFGGTWGAVGSA
+449 FFGGTWGAGGSA
-461 TLTVAAPGTTVR
+461 TLNVLAEGTTVR

-489 QALAVRSVA
+489 QALAVRTVA
-498 DKVVFDGTRFL
+498 DRVTFDGTRFL

-537 DVDFLYGR
+537 DVDFIYGR
-545 GTAVFD
+545 GTAVLD
-551 GCTIHSLDRGN
+551 GCTIHSLDRGS

-580 GFLIVNSTLTSD
+580 GILIVDSTLTSD
-592 AAPGTVSLGRPWFAS
+592 AAPGSVSLGRPWFAS

-623 GNHIAVQGW
+623 GSHIAVRGW

-645 AEYRNTGPGAY
+645 AEFNNSGPGAH
-656 VNEFHAQLSEADAAK
+656 VNAFHPQLSPEEAGK
-671 FTVDAFL
+671 FTKETFL
-678 GDWNPA
+678 GDWKPA
-684 GHG
+684 ARG

>member
-6 FLGAATAVVLL
+6 LLGAATAVALL
-17 SSLASAP
+17 GSLTAVPA
-24 ATAAPPLQASGAA
+24 ATAAPPNTLQQPGAIPATPAPAADAA
-37 TSPVQAPAVQ
+37 TEAM
-47 AASVLAP
+47 
-54 AVLAPFSLSE
+54 
-64 GNGPLWKQTPDGFAS
+64 WKQTPDGFAA
-79 LPGNGLAGT
+79 LPGYGLAGT
-88 TGGQAGRI
+88 TGGQSGRI
-96 VTASTIA
+96 VTASTI
-103 QLQEYAS
+103 QELQDF
-110 AAEPLVI
+110 AAAPEPLVI

-123 TADQYVKIPVA
+123 KATDYIKIPVA

-154 LINVSNVIFRNFTVR
+154 LINTSNVIFRNFTIR
-169 DSYIPGDWDG
+169 DAYIPGDWDG
-179 KRPDNDRDG
+179 KTPQNDRDG
-188 IQLDTSH
+188 IQIDTTH
-195 HVWVDHMKFERMGD
+195 HVWVDHMKIQRMGD
-209 GLIDTRKDSDYL
+209 GLIDTRKDSDL
-221 TYSWNVFA
+221 VTYSWNVFA

-243 VTKMT
+243 VTRMT

-275 YLQDVGQYGMMG
+275 YLQDIGQYGMMG
-287 RNNAKVVLEGN
+287 RNAAKVVLEAN
-298 YFTAV
+298 SFSAV

-312 ATQVVNRDN
+312 ATEVVNRDN
-321 IFDSTRGR
+321 VFNGTRGR
-329 KDNVGAAFDPA
+329 KDSVGTAFDPSQN
-340 AYYSYTLDSA
+340 YSYQKDDA
-350 AAVPGIVSAGAGP
+350 GRVPEIVAAGAGP
-363 RENNAPNKTT
+363 RENNAPNNTT

-393 SIPAGSTQPRTITV
+393 SIPSGSTLPRTITV
-407 KPGTYREVVN
+407 KPGTYRESVN
-417 VWADRPNLTI
+417 IWADRPNLTL

-437 VITYDL
+437 VISYDL
-443 PANSAK
+443 PANGAK
-449 FFGGTWGAVGSA
+449 FFGGTWGAGGSA
-461 TLTVAAPGTTVR
+461 TLNVLAEGTTIR

-489 QALAVRSVA
+489 QALAVRTVA
-498 DKVVFDGTRFL
+498 DRVTFDGTRFL

-530 KNCYIEG
+530 RNCYIEG
-537 DVDFLYGR
+537 DVDFIYGR
-545 GTAVFD
+545 GTAVLD
-551 GCTIHSLDRGN
+551 SCTIHSLDRGS

-580 GFLIVNSTLTSD
+580 GILIANSTLTSD

-623 GNHIAVQGW
+623 GSHIAVRGW

-645 AEYRNTGPGAY
+645 AEFNNTGPGAY
-656 VNEFHAQLSEADAAK
+656 VNEFHPHLSPEGSAK
-671 FTVDAFL
+671 FTVETFL
-678 GDWNPA
+678 GDWTPA
-684 GHG
+684 GRG

>member
-6 FLGAATAVVLL
+6 LLGAATAAALL
-17 SSLASAP
+17 GSLAAVP
-24 ATAAPPLQASGAA
+24 AATAAPPNTLQQSGALPA
-37 TSPVQAPAVQ
+37 TPAPA
-47 AASVLAP
+47 AENTAEAM
-54 AVLAPFSLSE
+54 
-64 GNGPLWKQTPDGFAS
+64 WKQTPDGFAA
-79 LPGNGLAGT
+79 LPGYGLAGT

-96 VTASTIA
+96 VTASTI
-103 QLQEYAS
+103 QELKEYA
-110 AAEPLVI
+110 AAPEPLVI

-123 TADQYVKIPVA
+123 KATDYIKIPVA

-154 LINVSNVIFRNFTVR
+154 LINSSNVIFRNFTIR

-179 KRPDNDRDG
+179 KTPQNDRDG
-188 IQLDTSH
+188 IQLDTTH
-195 HVWVDHMKFERMGD
+195 HVWVDHMKIQRMGD
-209 GLIDTRKDSDYL
+209 GLIDTRKDSDL
-221 TYSWNVFA
+221 VTYSWNVFA

-235 GVGWTANA
+235 GVGWTSNA
-243 VTKMT
+243 VTRMT

-275 YLQDVGQYGMMG
+275 YLQDIGQYGMMG
-287 RNNAKVVLEGN
+287 RNAAKVVLEGN
-298 YFTAV
+298 SFSTV
-303 QDPIVAKDP
+303 QDPVVAKDP
-312 ATQVVNRDN
+312 ATEVVNRDN
-321 IFDSTRGR
+321 VFNGTRGR
-329 KDNVGAAFDPA
+329 KDNVGAAFDPSQNYAYQKDDA
-340 AYYSYTLDSA
+340 AR
-350 AAVPGIVSAGAGP
+350 VPEIVAAGAGP
-363 RENNAPNKTT
+363 RENNAPNNTT

-393 SIPAGSTQPRTITV
+393 SIPSGSTLPRTITV
-407 KPGTYREVVN
+407 KPGTYRESVN
-417 VWADRPNLTI
+417 IWADRPNLTI

-437 VITYDL
+437 VISYDL
-443 PANSAK
+443 PANGVK
-449 FFGGTWGAVGSA
+449 FFGGTWGAGGSA
-461 TLTVAAPGTTVR
+461 TLNVLAEGTTIR
-473 NLTVENAYD
+473 NFTVENAYD

-489 QALAVRSVA
+489 QALAVRTVA
-498 DKVVFDGTRFL
+498 DRVSFDGTRFL

-537 DVDFLYGR
+537 DVDFIYGR
-545 GTAVFD
+545 GTAVLD
-551 GCTIHSLDRGN
+551 GCTIHSLNRGS

-580 GFLIVNSTLTSD
+580 GILIVNSTLTSD

-623 GNHIAVQGW
+623 GSHIAVRGW

-645 AEYRNTGPGAY
+645 AEFNNTGPGAY
-656 VNEFHAQLSEADAAK
+656 VNEFHPQLSPEEAAK
-671 FTVDAFL
+671 FTVETFL
-678 GDWNPA
+678 GDWTTA
-684 GHG
+684 GRG

>member
-1 MSLRR
+1 MILRR
-6 FLGAATAVVLL
+6 LLGAATAVVMLG
-17 SSLASAP
+17 SLPALP
-24 ATAAPPLQASGAA
+24 ATAAPADHTAGA
-37 TSPVQAPAVQ
+37 
-47 AASVLAP
+47 LAP
-54 AVLAPFSLSE
+54 AVTAQPPEAS
-64 GNGPLWKQTPDGFAS
+64 WKQTPDGFAS
-79 LPGNGLAGT
+79 LPGYGLSGT

-96 VTASTIA
+96 VTAATLA
-103 QLQEYAS
+103 QLQEYA
-110 AAEPLVI
+110 AAVEPLVI
-117 FISGSL
+117 FVKGSIR
-123 TADQYVKIPVA
+123 AEQYVKIPVA
-134 ANKSFIGTGAGAEV
+134 ANKSFIGVGAGAEV

-188 IQLDTSH
+188 IQLDTTH

-209 GLIDTRKDSDYL
+209 GLIDTRKDSDFL

-235 GVGWTANA
+235 GVGWTDNA
-243 VTKMT
+243 VTRMT

-287 RNNAKVVLEGN
+287 RNNAKVVLEAN

-312 ATQVVNRDN
+312 GTEVVNRDN
-321 IFDSTRGR
+321 IFESVRGR

-340 AYYSYTLDSA
+340 ASYAYQADDA
-350 AAVPGIVSAGAGP
+350 ARVPDTVSAGAGP
-363 RENNAPNKTT
+363 RENNAPNTADT
-373 NITVALDGTGDFGS
+373 ITVALDGTGDFGS

-393 SIPAGSTQPRTITV
+393 SIPHGSTKPRTITV
-407 KPGTYREVVN
+407 KPGVYREVVN

-427 QGATANPADV
+427 QGATANPSDV

-443 PANSAK
+443 PASGAK

-461 TLTVAAPGTTVR
+461 TLTVAATGTTVK

-498 DKVVFDGTRFL
+498 DKVTFEGTRFL

-530 KNCYIEG
+530 KDCYIEG

-551 GCTIHSLDRGN
+551 GCTIHSVDRGSN
-562 DTNNGYIVAPS
+562 TNNGYIVAPS

-580 GFLIVNSTLTSD
+580 GFLIINSTLTSD
-592 AAPGTVSLGRPWFAS
+592 AAAGTVSLGRPWFAS

-623 GNHIAVQGW
+623 GAHIAEQGW
-632 ADMSGHAW
+632 ADMGGHAW
-640 TEGRF
+640 NEGRF
-645 AEYRNTGPGAY
+645 AEYNNTGPGAF
-656 VNEFHAQLSEADAAK
+656 VNEFHPQLSPDEATR
-671 FTVDAFL
+671 FTTEAFL
-678 GDWNPA
+678 GDWTPA
-684 GHG
+684 GRG

>member
-6 FLGAATAVVLL
+6 LLGAATAVALL
-17 SSLASAP
+17 GSLAAVP
-24 ATAAPPLQASGAA
+24 AATAAPPNTLQQPNVLP
-37 TSPVQAPAVQ
+37 TT
-47 AASVLAP
+47 LAP
-54 AVLAPFSLSE
+54 PAENTAE
-64 GNGPLWKQTPDGFAS
+64 AMWKQTPDGFAA
-79 LPGNGLAGT
+79 LPGYGLAGT

-96 VTASTIA
+96 VTASTV
-103 QLQEYAS
+103 QELKDF
-110 AAEPLVI
+110 AAAPEPLVI

-123 TADQYVKIPVA
+123 KAADYIKIPVA

-154 LINVSNVIFRNFTVR
+154 LINVSNVIFRNFTIR
-169 DSYIPGDWDG
+169 DAYIPGDWDG
-179 KRPDNDRDG
+179 KTPQNDRDG
-188 IQLDTSH
+188 IQLDTTH
-195 HVWVDHMKFERMGD
+195 HVWVDHMKIQRMGD
-209 GLIDTRKDSDYL
+209 GLIDTRKDSDL
-221 TYSWNVFA
+221 VTYSWNVFA

-243 VTKMT
+243 VTRMT

-275 YLQDVGQYGMMG
+275 YLQDIGQYGMMG
-287 RNNAKVVLEGN
+287 RNAAKVVLEGN
-298 YFTAV
+298 SFSTV

-312 ATQVVNRDN
+312 ATEVVNRDN
-321 IFDSTRGR
+321 VFNGTRGR
-329 KDNVGAAFDPA
+329 KDNVGAAFDPSQNYAYQKDDA
-340 AYYSYTLDSA
+340 AR
-350 AAVPGIVSAGAGP
+350 VPEIVAAGAGP
-363 RENNAPNKTT
+363 RENNAPNNTT

-393 SIPAGSTQPRTITV
+393 SIPSGSTLPRTITV
-407 KPGTYREVVN
+407 KPGTYRESVN
-417 VWADRPNLTI
+417 IWADRPNLTI

-437 VITYDL
+437 VISYDL
-443 PANSAK
+443 PANGVK
-449 FFGGTWGAVGSA
+449 FFGGTWGAGGST
-461 TLTVAAPGTTVR
+461 TLNVLAEGTTIR

-489 QALAVRSVA
+489 QALAVRTVA
-498 DKVVFDGTRFL
+498 DRVTFDGTRFL

-537 DVDFLYGR
+537 DVDFIYGR
-545 GTAVFD
+545 GTAVLD
-551 GCTIHSLDRGN
+551 GCTIHSLNRGS

-580 GFLIVNSTLTSD
+580 GILIANSTLTSD

-623 GNHIAVQGW
+623 GSHIAVRGW

-645 AEYRNTGPGAY
+645 AEFNNTGPGAY
-656 VNEFHAQLSEADAAK
+656 VNEFHPQLSPEEAAK
-671 FTVDAFL
+671 FTVESFL
-678 GDWNPA
+678 GDWTPA
-684 GHG
+684 GRG

>member
-6 FLGAATAVVLL
+6 FLGAASAVAIL
-17 SSLASAP
+17 SGLAPVPAMAAHLPAP
-24 ATAAPPLQASGAA
+24 S
-37 TSPVQAPAVQ
+37 
-47 AASVLAP
+47 LAP
-54 AVLAPFSLSE
+54 AVNTPSTLS
-64 GNGPLWKQTPDGFAS
+64 GDRGPLWKQTPDGFAS
-79 LPGNGLAGT
+79 LPGHGLDGT

-96 VTASTIA
+96 VTATTIA
-103 QLQEYAS
+103 QLQEF
-110 AAEPLVI
+110 AAAPEPLVI
-117 FISGSL
+117 FIDGTL
-123 TADQYVKIPVA
+123 EAAQYVKIPVA
-134 ANKSFIGTGAGAEV
+134 ANKSFIGVGAGAEV

-209 GLIDTRKDSDYL
+209 GLIDTRKDSDFL
-221 TYSWNVFA
+221 TYSWNIFA

-235 GVGWTANA
+235 GVGWTPNA
-243 VTKMT
+243 VTRMT

-287 RNNAKVVLEGN
+287 RNSAKVVLEGN

-312 ATQVVNRDN
+312 GTEIVNRDN

-329 KDNVGAAFDPA
+329 KDNVGTAFDPA
-340 AYYSYTLDSA
+340 ANYSYTKDDA
-350 AAVPGIVSAGAGP
+350 AAVPGIVSSGAGP
-363 RENNAPNKTT
+363 RDNNARNTT
-373 NITVALDGTGDFGS
+373 TEITVALDGTGDFGS

-393 SIPAGSTQPRTITV
+393 SVPAGSTQARTITV
-407 KPGTYREVVN
+407 KPGIYRETVN

-437 VITYDL
+437 VISYDT
-443 PANSAK
+443 PAGGQK
-449 FFGGTWGAVGSA
+449 FFGGTWGTAGSP
-461 TLTVAAPGTTVR
+461 TLTVHAADTTVR
-473 NLTVENAYD
+473 NLTVENSYD
-482 EAANGGS
+482 EAANGPS
-489 QALAVRSVA
+489 QALAVRSIGDRVT
-498 DKVVFDGTRFL
+498 FEGTRFL

-516 ADTTGRDATARTYL
+516 ADTAGRDATARTYL

-551 GCTIHSLDRGN
+551 GCTIHSLDRGST
-562 DTNNGYIVAPS
+562 TNNGYIVAPS

-580 GFLIVNSTLTSD
+580 GFLIINSTLTSD

-607 SDPDAHPM
+607 SDPDALPM
-615 AVIRDSVL
+615 ALIRDSVL
-623 GNHIAVQGW
+623 GSHIAVQGW
-632 ADMSGHAW
+632 ADMGGHSW

-656 VNEFHAQLSEADAAK
+656 VNGFHPQLSDAEAAT
-671 FTVDAFL
+671 FTPDAFL
-678 GDWNPA
+678 GGWTPT
-684 GHG
+684 GRG

>member
-6 FLGAATAVVLL
+6 LLGAATAVVMLG
-17 SSLASAP
+17 SLAAVP
-24 ATAAPPLQASGAA
+24 AATAAPAGTTGQAAA
-37 TSPVQAPAVQ
+37 APAT
-47 AASVLAP
+47 LATTADSTP
-54 AVLAPFSLSE
+54 EAML
-64 GNGPLWKQTPDGFAS
+64 KQTPDGFAS
-79 LPGNGLAGT
+79 LPGYGLAGT

-96 VTASTIA
+96 VTASTIGE
-103 QLQEYAS
+103 LTDYA
-110 AAEPLVI
+110 AATEPLVI
-117 FISGSL
+117 FIRGSL
-123 TADQYVKIPVA
+123 VATDYVKVPVA

-154 LINVSNVIFRNFTVR
+154 LINTSNVIFRNFTIR

-188 IQLDTSH
+188 IQLDTTH
-195 HVWVDHMKFERMGD
+195 HVWVDHMKIQRMGD
-209 GLIDTRKDSDYL
+209 GLIDTRKDSDL
-221 TYSWNVFA
+221 VTYSWNVFA

-235 GVGWTANA
+235 GVGWTSNA
-243 VTKMT
+243 VTRMT

-287 RNNAKVVLEGN
+287 RNAAKVVLEGN
-298 YFTAV
+298 TFTAV

-312 ATQVVNRDN
+312 GTEVVSRDN
-321 IFDSTRGR
+321 VFNGTRGR
-329 KDNVGAAFDPA
+329 RDNVGAAFDPA
-340 AYYSYTLDSA
+340 QNYAYQKDDA
-350 AAVPGIVSAGAGP
+350 ARVPDIVAAGAGP
-363 RENNAPNKTT
+363 RENSVPNNATG
-373 NITVALDGTGDFGS
+373 ITVALDGTGDFGS

-393 SIPAGSTQPRTITV
+393 SIPSGSTMPRTITV
-407 KPGTYREVVN
+407 KPGTYRESVN
-417 VWADRPNLTI
+417 VWADRTNLTI

-437 VITYDL
+437 VLSYDL
-443 PANSAK
+443 PANGVK
-449 FFGGTWGAVGSA
+449 FYGGTWGAGGSA
-461 TLTVAAPGTTVR
+461 TLNVLAEGTTVR

-489 QALAVRSVA
+489 QALAVRSVG
-498 DKVVFDGTRFL
+498 DKVTFDGTRFL

-537 DVDFLYGR
+537 DVDFIYGR
-545 GTAVFD
+545 GTAVLD
-551 GCTIHSLDRGN
+551 GCTIHSLDRGSA
-562 DTNNGYIVAPS
+562 TNNGYVVAPS

-580 GFLIVNSTLTSD
+580 GILIVDSKLTSD

-623 GNHIAVQGW
+623 GSHIAVRGW
-632 ADMSGHAW
+632 ADMSGHSWA
-640 TEGRF
+640 EGRF
-645 AEYRNTGPGAY
+645 AEYNNSGPGAHI
-656 VNEFHAQLSEADAAK
+656 NEFHPQLTPDEAAK
-671 FTVDAFL
+671 FTGETFL
-678 GDWNPA
+678 GDWTPA
-684 GHG
+684 ERG

>member
-6 FLGAATAVVLL
+6 YLGAATAVVIL
-17 SSLASAP
+17 STLAPAP
-24 ATAAPPLQASGAA
+24 ATAAPGPHAA
-37 TSPVQAPAVQ
+37 KSLSP
-47 AASVLAP
+47 AALAP
-54 AVLAPFSLSE
+54 ASLSAE
-64 GNGPLWKQTPDGFAS
+64 NGPLWKQTPDGYAS
-79 LPGNGLAGT
+79 LPGLGLDGT

-96 VTASTIA
+96 VTATTIDQLRGYAAA
-103 QLQEYAS
+103 Q
-110 AAEPLVI
+110 EPLVI
-117 FISGSL
+117 FIDSSL
-123 TADQYVKIPVA
+123 KAEQYVKIPVA
-134 ANKSFIGTGAGAEV
+134 ANKSFIGAGAGAEL

-169 DSYIPGDWDG
+169 DAYIPGDWDG

-243 VTKMT
+243 VTRMT

-287 RNNAKVVLEGN
+287 RNSAKVVLEGN

-312 ATQVVNRDN
+312 ATEILNRDN

-340 AYYSYTLDSA
+340 ASYSYQKDNA
-350 AAVPGIVSAGAGP
+350 AAVPGIVTAGAGP
-363 RENNAPNKTT
+363 RENNAANTRT
-373 NITVALDGTGDFGS
+373 DITVALDGSGDFGS

-393 SIPAGSTQPRTITV
+393 SIPVGNTTPRTISV

-427 QGATANPADV
+427 QGTTGNPADV
-437 VITYDL
+437 IVTYDT
-443 PANSAK
+443 PANGVK
-449 FFGGTWGAVGSA
+449 FFGGTWGTAGSPTMTISA
-461 TLTVAAPGTTVR
+461 TDTTVR

-482 EAANGGS
+482 EAAHGPS
-489 QALAVRSVA
+489 QALAVRSIA
-498 DKVVFDGTRFL
+498 DRVVFDGTRFL

-537 DVDFLYGR
+537 DVDFIYGR

-551 GCTIHSLDRGN
+551 GCTLHSVDRGS
-562 DTNNGYIVAPS
+562 DTNNGFVVAPS

-623 GNHIAVQGW
+623 GSHIAVQGW
-632 ADMSGHAW
+632 ADMSGHKW
-640 TEGRF
+640 SDGRF
-645 AEYRNTGPGAY
+645 AEYNNRGPGAY
-656 VNEFHAQLSEADAAK
+656 INGFHPQLSDQDAAK
-671 FTVDAFL
+671 FTTDAFL
-678 GDWNPA
+678 GDWTPA
-684 GHG
+684 GRG